1 MFLFLKG
8 LVCLDVPHILDSM
21 NRMNSISSMKHL
33 PKIEKVETFIV
44 SIPRDTPYLGA
55 LGPGEKINAKGY
67 LVRQGN
73 GTIYPTTDRSV
84 LIKITAEDGT
94 VGWGETYGI
103 IAPKAVTSI
112 IDDVLGP
119 ELVGRE
125 ASDPVVIQE
134 DLYNLMRVRGC
145 FGGFYVDAIAGV
157 DIAVWDLFG
166 KLVGMPVVKLLGG
179 QRQSRIPAYVS
190 GLPGGSLEQRLEV
203 ARSFMAKGFDAF
215 KYHSVVS
222 FDGIVRE
229 MRVLREGLGPD
240 VSLMVDLHWKF
251 TAQEAIQLIEQ
262 LMPYRPYFVEAPC
275 QPEDIEGQAHVG
287 ALIKVPLALGEE
299 WRTVYEYRPRMER
312 RAMSIVQPE
321 MGHIGPSQFMQIGR
335 MANAFHM
342 KVIPHASIGVGIY
355 QAASL
360 HAAAALPNCPMHE
373 YQHSVFDRNL
383 QHVVT
388 GMRCEAGAFVLPEGP
403 GLGIEPAE
411 SLWQF
416 VCSKN
421 SD

>member
-1 MFLFLKG
+1 MFPRIKT
-8 LVCLDVPHILDSM
+8 
-21 NRMNSISSMKHL
+21 
-33 PKIEKVETFIV
+33 VESFIV

-55 LGPGEKINAKGY
+55 LGPGERVTEGGY
-67 LVRQGN
+67 LIRQGN

-84 LIKITAEDGT
+84 LIKITADDGT

-103 IAPKAVTSI
+103 VAPTAVTSI

-119 ELVGRE
+119 VIVGR
-125 ASDPVVIQE
+125 DPRDPMVIQE
-134 DLYNLMRVRGC
+134 DLYDLMRVRGC

-157 DIAVWDLFG
+157 DIAVWDLYG
-166 KLVGMPVVKLLGG
+166 KLLGQPVVKLLGG
-179 QRQSRIPAYVS
+179 QRRSTVPAYVS
-190 GLPGGSLEQRLEV
+190 GLPGVTLEDRLAV
-203 ARSFMAKGFDAF
+203 ARGFQARSFDAF
-215 KYHSVVS
+215 KYAAVVS
-222 FDGIVRE
+222 FEGIVQE

-240 VSLMVDLHWKF
+240 VKLMVDLHWKF
-251 TAQEAIQLIEQ
+251 TAQEAIQLVEQ
-262 LMPYRPYFVEAPC
+262 LLPYRPYFVEAPC
-275 QPEDIEGQAHVG
+275 QPEDQEGQAHVG
-287 ALIKVPLALGEE
+287 ASIKVPLALGEE

-321 MGHIGPSQFMQIGR
+321 MGHTGLSQFMQIAR

-342 KVIPHASIGVGIY
+342 KVIPHASIGIGIF

-383 QHVVT
+383 QYVQT
-388 GMRCEAGAFVLPEGP
+388 SMRCSAGAFTLPEGP
-403 GLGIEPAE
+403 GLGIEPAD

-416 VCSKN
+416 LCPKI
-421 SD
+421 